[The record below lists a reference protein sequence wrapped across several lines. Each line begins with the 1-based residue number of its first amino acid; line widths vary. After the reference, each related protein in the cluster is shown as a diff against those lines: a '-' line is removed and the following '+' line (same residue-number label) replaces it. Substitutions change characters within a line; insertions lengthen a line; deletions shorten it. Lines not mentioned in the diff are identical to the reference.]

1 MPDTSLL
8 SAAQKRSLKSRAQTI
23 ESTVR
28 VGHSGITAGV
38 VNSLHTALA
47 CHELVKVR
55 FSGSKD
61 ERKTIAPDLAAQ
73 TGSALIQIVGNVAV
87 FFRPRSVVPA
97 GPDFAESL
105 PA

>member
-1 MPDTSLL
+1 MSDTPLL
-8 SAAQKRSLKSRAQTI
+8 SAAQKRALKSRAQTL

-28 VGHSGITAGV
+28 VGHAGITTGLLE
-38 VNSLHTALA
+38 SLHTALA

-73 TGSALIQIVGNVAV
+73 TGSVLVQVVGNVAV
-87 FFRPRSVVPA
+87 FFRPRAATSSR
-97 GPDFAESL
+97 PDHAESFT
-105 PA
+105 A